1 LISVRSEVQVLPGP
15 PAFQMPDDG
24 LHAERVHLLSASG
37 GAVAQLGERL
47 LCKQEVT
54 GSIPVS
60 STNAGGRTGWR
71 QGADRQGSENESNS
85 KRGLERRAFACNIDP
100 FFSRSWT
107 SWIGDVAGRGRGL
120 SGRRARRVRAS
131 YMPAAGKE
139 EVLSKAEAESSSSQ
153 GFVSARDVSCFGS
166 SASKGIWWM
175 PWH

>member
-60 STNAGGRTGWR
+60 STNAGGGEIGWR
-71 QGADRQGSENESNS
+71 CGADRQGSE
-85 KRGLERRAFACNIDP
+85 KTKAIRRGA
-100 FFSRSWT
+100 
-107 SWIGDVAGRGRGL
+107 
-120 SGRRARRVRAS
+120 
-131 YMPAAGKE
+131 
-139 EVLSKAEAESSSSQ
+139 
-153 GFVSARDVSCFGS
+153 
-166 SASKGIWWM
+166 
-175 PWH
+175 